1 MTMSK
6 KDFNLMAI
14 EFGQQLAQINES
26 KYPEQIRNIVMATA
40 LDSIKAFCYVAY
52 SANNNFDSSR
62 FYDFVDEV
70 RDGRRD
76 SSGKLVTKGKLEDF
90 LTHSE
95 LSEALIAQRKA
106 KA

>member
-6 KDFNLMAI
+6 KDFNLMASQ
-14 EFGQQLAQINES
+14 FGQQIKHINAMD
-26 KYPEQIRNIVMATA
+26 YHQPIRDIAIKTV
-40 LDSIKAFCYVAY
+40 LDSIKAFCYVAIT
-52 SANNNFDSSR
+52 ANSNFDSSR
-62 FYDFVDEV
+62 FYDFVDEIA
-70 RDGRRD
+70 DGRRD
-76 SSGKLVTKGKLEDF
+76 VNGKLVTKGKLEDF